1 MLSKS
6 LSILTKPLFMLT
18 KPLCVLTKPL
28 SILKQTSLPANQTSL
43 YANQT
48 ATPAPG
54 KLVRFLVGDGEHV
67 SGGQA
72 FCEMEVMKMYMQL
85 TTAHSGAQFTCFTG
99 TKVQILTPSELL

>member
-1 MLSKS
+1 MLN
-6 LSILTKPLFMLT
+6 KPLY
-18 KPLCVLTKPL
+18 
-28 SILKQTSLPANQTSL
+28 ILNQTSL

-48 ATPAPG
+48 SLYDNQTATRTPG

-99 TKVQILTPSELL
+99 TKVQMLTPAELL